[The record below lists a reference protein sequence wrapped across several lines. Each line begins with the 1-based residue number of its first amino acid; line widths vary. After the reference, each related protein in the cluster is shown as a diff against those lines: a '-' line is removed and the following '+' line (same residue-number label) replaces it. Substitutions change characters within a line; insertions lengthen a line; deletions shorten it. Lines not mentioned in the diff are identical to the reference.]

1 MPFRLPL
8 HGHWPHQQQHLL
20 MLMLLLLLLGGE
32 ASW

>member
-20 MLMLLLLLLGGE
+20 MLMLLLLLGGE